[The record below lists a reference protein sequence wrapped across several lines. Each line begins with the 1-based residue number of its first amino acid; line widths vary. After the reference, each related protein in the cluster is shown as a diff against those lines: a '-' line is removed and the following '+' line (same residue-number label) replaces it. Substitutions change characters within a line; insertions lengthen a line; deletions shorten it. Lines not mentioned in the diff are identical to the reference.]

1 MVAVCCTEWLKPYLH
16 LFAYSAIGRM
26 PGREFCKRSALLIAP
41 ADSWGRFSVLVK
53 LYRKSAWFKE
63 MHKMSSHK
71 YNLATSKNDPVRQ
84 LLDQDRPQE
93 ALNLL
98 RHLGQNSASS
108 KNIQGVCL
116 LRLGKIHEAVTI
128 LSEITF
134 QGNICIP
141 PETPVVFQTNFATA
155 MLMTNNKE
163 AAISVV
169 KHLDDKQH
177 PSVAR
182 IKNAIKT
189 WEKGLNVF
197 QRLLCKAGIYP
208 GKAIPVD
215 FVPGDID

>member
-1 MVAVCCTEWLKPYLH
+1 MVKAKPELTYI
-16 LFAYSAIGRM
+16 AIDRM
-26 PGREFCKRSALLIAP
+26 PGKEFYQRHALLNVP
-41 ADSWGRFSVLVK
+41 TDSSGRFSIIDN
-53 LYRKSAWFKE
+53 LYRKTAWFKE
-63 MHKMSSHK
+63 KQKMSNYLH
-71 YNLATSKNDPVRQ
+71 NLTTRTRDPVRQ

-98 RHLGQNSASS
+98 KHLGQNSASS
-108 KNIQGVCL
+108 KNIQSVCL
-116 LRLGKIHEAVTI
+116 LRLGKIHEAISI

-155 MLMTNNKE
+155 MLMANNKE
-163 AAISVV
+163 SAISVIER
-169 KHLDDKQH
+169 LDDKQH
-177 PSVAR
+177 PAVAR
-182 IKNAIKT
+182 IRNAIRT
-189 WEKGLNVF
+189 WEKGLNLF